1 MKKIACF
8 DTMDAVLG
16 GNKTLPDGRRVYA
29 YTRATRDHGITMFAI
44 GLIEIAIGII
54 YKVFFRE

>member
-8 DTMDAVLG
+8 DTMGAVLG

-29 YTRATRDHGITMFAI
+29 YTRATRDHGITM
-44 GLIEIAIGII
+44 
-54 YKVFFRE
+54 